1 LQQRQPRRQEGTTD
15 NPICLDSDSD

>member
-1 LQQRQPRRQEGTTD
+1 LQQRQPQRQEGTTD